1 MKITAWVFSLI
12 LIFTAFT
19 GCSGKSA
26 DITPVTENITFTA
39 ELTYYNECYE
49 GNASVLQD
57 GSMHIE
63 LLSPDELKGLSFN
76 FDGEQAAAEFSGL
89 KYNYKPAEMPEGAV
103 CTYLYDIFSDIR
115 KRNKAVISDK
125 NGYYIYG
132 DIGKSKYKMLLG
144 ATGLPISVD
153 SEASGFSAVFKNATV
168 IVP

>member
-1 MKITAWVFSLI
+1 MKITASVFSLI
-12 LIFTAFT
+12 IIFTAFT
-19 GCSGKSA
+19 GCSGKKN

-49 GNASVLQD
+49 GNASLSQD

-63 LLSPDELKGLSFN
+63 LLSPEELKGLSFD
-76 FDGEQAAAEFSGL
+76 FDGEQVTAEFSGL
-89 KYNYKPAEMPEGAV
+89 KYNYTSAQMPEGAV

-115 KRNKAVISDK
+115 KGNKTVISDK
-125 NGYYIYG
+125 SGYYIYG
-132 DIGKSKYKMLLG
+132 NIGKSKYKLLLG

-153 SEASGFSAVFKNATV
+153 SEASGFSAVFKNVTV